1 MKSETHKIMIYCLLL
16 YVLVGVVL
24 FFFQRK
30 LLYFPTQSIPHSY
43 DQENISNENETIK
56 VIVLNKGKKEAFLY
70 FGGNAES
77 VIYNAADFL
86 KVFPLHTVYLFNYR
100 GYGGSTGQPT
110 EKGIYSDALF
120 LFDKIQNRHSKIS
133 IIGRSLGSGVA
144 TYLASKRSI
153 EKLVLITPFDSIKNV
168 AQKKFPI
175 YPMSLLIKDK
185 FDSIGRVKHIQAK
198 TIAVVAENDNVIPN
212 KHAFR
217 LISEFPPNQITV
229 KIIAGS
235 GHNDISDKPGYYD
248 CLKTFI
254 KN

>member
-1 MKSETHKIMIYCLLL
+1 MIYCLLL
-16 YVLVGVVL
+16 YVLVGVIL
-24 FFFQRK
+24 FVSQRK
-30 LLYFPTQSIPHSY
+30 FLYFPTQSIPHSY
-43 DQENISNENETIK
+43 DQENISNEDETIK
-56 VIVLNKGKKEAFLY
+56 VIVLNKGRNEALLY
-70 FGGNAES
+70 FGGNAEP

-86 KVFPLHTVYLFNYR
+86 KAFPLHTVYLFNYR

-120 LFDKIQNRHSKIS
+120 LFDKIQNKYSKIS
-133 IIGRSLGSGVA
+133 IVGRSLGSGIA

-185 FDSIGRVKHIQAK
+185 FDSISRVKHIQAK
-198 TIAVVAENDNVIPN
+198 TIAVVAEKDQVIPN

-235 GHNDISDKPGYYD
+235 GHNDISEKSEYYD